1 MFRLSNFLTGFVASG
16 LTLCEIDTVMNVPAG
31 NFDPS
36 SSPLAIAVST
46 LASLFS
52 MITLEFFRAW
62 LKKWKQRNIVPD
74 ASTTQDRFHE
84 SAERGKQV
92 TGLADNLNAYDQ
104 PK

>member
-36 SSPLAIAVST
+36 SSPIAIAVST
-46 LASLFS
+46 LASLIS

-62 LKKWKQRNIVPD
+62 LKKWKEKRLGND
-74 ASTTQDRFHE
+74 ASTIQDRFPE
-84 SAERGKQV
+84 SAERGKQGP
-92 TGLADNLNAYDQ
+92 GLADNLNVYDQ

>member
-16 LTLCEIDTVMNVPAG
+16 LTLCEIDTVMNVPSG

-36 SSPLAIAVST
+36 GSPVAIAVSA

-62 LKKWKQRNIVPD
+62 LNKWKQRNVVTD
-74 ASTTQDRFHE
+74 ASTIQNRFSE
-84 SAERGKQV
+84 SAERGKPSP
-92 TGLADNLNAYDQ
+92 GLGDNLNVYDQ